1 MIRQA
6 ISALALVVA
15 FSSAHASGPLEPG
28 GYIGG
33 GIGQSQFDD
42 SFIIVD
48 FSEDDT
54 DSAAMLFAGYKFSKY
69 FSLEGRY
76 TDFGSFLLSGTAAD
90 VSAVSLHAVG
100 TVPFGDSGWELYG
113 QLGYGSVN
121 FEFFSFA
128 EEDES
133 ALAGGIGLRFRPSR
147 NVAIGVQADV
157 FAWDNNLFGPAYDSS
172 VGSTTVT
179 ASIYF

>member
-6 ISALALVVA
+6 VSVLALVVA
-15 FSSAHASGPLEPG
+15 FSSAHASGPLEQG

-33 GIGQSQFDD
+33 GIGTSRFDD
-42 SFIIVD
+42 SFAIVN
-48 FSEDDT
+48 FSEDDS
-54 DSAAMLFAGYKFSKY
+54 DAATMLFAGYKFSKY
-69 FSLEGRY
+69 LSLEGRY
-76 TDFGSFLLSGTAAD
+76 SDFGSFFLGGTPAD
-90 VSAVSLHAVG
+90 VSSISLHAVG

-121 FEFFSFA
+121 FDFFSFA

-157 FAWDNNLFGPAYDSS
+157 FVWDDNLFGPAYDSG

-179 ASIYF
+179 ASFYF